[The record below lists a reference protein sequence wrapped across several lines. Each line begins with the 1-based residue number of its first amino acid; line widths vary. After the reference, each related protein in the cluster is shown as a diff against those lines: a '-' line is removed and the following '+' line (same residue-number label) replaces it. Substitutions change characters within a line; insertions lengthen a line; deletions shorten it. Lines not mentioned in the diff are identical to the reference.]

1 MAHDWLA
8 LQVRVHDEFAR
19 RVAQIAADQWD
30 DATPDVEW
38 TVRDLVAH
46 VVEEQRWVPQLLG
59 GRTIAQAKLELEPLR
74 DDLPAE
80 WALYSLAATSAWA
93 ATPSENLVH
102 LSYDTVTTEHY
113 LRELVSDIAIH
124 TWDLARAI
132 GADDELDADL
142 VEAVWSVFEP
152 QQDTLAA
159 SGLFAPP
166 VAIPDDA
173 PLQSRLL
180 AVTGRDPGWKA
191 LAG

>member
-8 LQVRVHDEFAR
+8 LQVRVHDEFSR
-19 RVAQIAADQWD
+19 RLAEVGADQWD
-30 DATPDVEW
+30 DPTPDAEW

-59 GRTIAQAKLELEPLR
+59 GRTVAQAKLELEPVR

-93 ATPSENLVH
+93 ATPRDKLVH
-102 LSYDTVTTEHY
+102 LSDDTVTTEDY

-132 GADDELDADL
+132 GADEELDADL

-152 QQDTLAA
+152 QQETLAA

-166 VAIPDDA
+166 VPIPDDA

-180 AVTGRDPGWKA
+180 AITGRDPR
-191 LAG
+191 

>member
-1 MAHDWLA
+1 MSHDWLA
-8 LQVRVHDEFAR
+8 LHTRVHDEFSR
-19 RVAQIAADQWD
+19 TLAQVGDGHWD
-30 DATPDVEW
+30 DSTPDVEW

-46 VVEEQRWVPQLLG
+46 VVEEQRWVPQLLA
-59 GRTIAQAKLELEPLR
+59 GRTVAQARRELEPVR
-74 DDLPAE
+74 EDLPTE

-93 ATPSENLVH
+93 AAPSDGLVH

-113 LRELVSDIAIH
+113 LREIVSDVAIH

-132 GADDELDADL
+132 GADDALDPDL

-152 QQDTLAA
+152 QQETLAA

-166 VAIPDDA
+166 VPIPDDA

-180 AVTGRDPGWKA
+180 AVTGRNPAWEA
-191 LAG
+191 LAS

>member
-1 MAHDWLA
+1 MSHDWLA
-8 LQVRVHDEFAR
+8 LNVRVHDEFAR
-19 RVAQIAADQWD
+19 RLGQVEEDQWD
-30 DATPDVEW
+30 AATPDVEW

-59 GRTIAQAKLELEPLR
+59 GRTIAQARKELEPLR
-74 DDLPAE
+74 EDLSTE

-93 ATPSENLVH
+93 AAPREGQVH
-102 LSYDTVTTEHY
+102 LSYDTVTIDHY

-132 GADDELDADL
+132 GADDELDTDL

-166 VAIPDDA
+166 VAIADDA

-180 AVTGRDPGWKA
+180 AVTGRDPGWQA
-191 LAG
+191 LAS